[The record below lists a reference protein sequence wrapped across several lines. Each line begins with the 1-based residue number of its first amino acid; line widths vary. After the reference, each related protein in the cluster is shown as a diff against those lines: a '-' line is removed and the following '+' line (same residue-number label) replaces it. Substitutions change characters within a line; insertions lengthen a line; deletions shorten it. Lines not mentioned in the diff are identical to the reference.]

1 MTNIIK
7 AMSSIY
13 IYSLLLLDDE
23 MDTWEPTD
31 AGKKR
36 CWKQLQA
43 QTLWCESADAQ
54 ISRWIQ
60 TPRAHVILRLSL
72 HEDSHQS
79 PQEVR
84 MTDLDASGYG
94 NHLARAAK
102 AKEKQDLYVE
112 TKREKWKNLTASCCF
127 FKMNGLGS
135 NIQGTETRARKR
147 STSWKKWEKGMMS
160 ETKSTI
166 LIDLVT
172 VITRKRSW
180 PALFFGEGKVD
191 SLLTR
196 RLGSGTCIS
205 LHDTNLLENQC
216 TTLWWS
222 GPIDTQTNCSKISS
236 GEWTGTWKPPQ
247 N

>member
-1 MTNIIK
+1 
-7 AMSSIY
+7 
-13 IYSLLLLDDE
+13 
-23 MDTWEPTD
+23 MDTWVPID

-60 TPRAHVILRLSL
+60 TPLAHVILRLSL

-112 TKREKWKNLTASCCF
+112 TKREKGENLTASCCF

-147 STSWKKWEKGMMS
+147 STSWKCERRMMS
-160 ETKSTI
+160 ETRKVM
-166 LIDLVT
+166 LFLLDLVT
-172 VITRKRSW
+172 VITRQRSW
-180 PALFFGEGKVD
+180 PALFSGEGKVD
-191 SLLTR
+191 SLLTH

-205 LHDTNLLENQC
+205 
-216 TTLWWS
+216 
-222 GPIDTQTNCSKISS
+222 
-236 GEWTGTWKPPQ
+236 
-247 N
+247 